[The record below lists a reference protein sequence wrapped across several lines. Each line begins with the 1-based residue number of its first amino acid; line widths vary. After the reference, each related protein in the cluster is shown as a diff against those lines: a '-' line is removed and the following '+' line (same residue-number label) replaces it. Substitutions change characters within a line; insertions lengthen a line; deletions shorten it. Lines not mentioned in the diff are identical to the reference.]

1 MALKITSNNLSRNFL
16 NDLTSAKNEIAKVQK
31 EIVTGEKEKA
41 SFYDHL
47 SDGLKS
53 VNAAQVDA
61 DKMSTAVA
69 TGKSTNIQEAMMSMA
84 QAQLSFNLMVQV
96 RNKALEAY
104 QEVMRMPV

>member
-1 MALKITSNNLSRNFL
+1 MTLKITSNELSKSFL

-31 EIVTGEKEKA
+31 EIVTGDQNKP
-41 SFYDHL
+41 SFFDHL
-47 SDGLKS
+47 QDGLKS
-53 VNAAQVDA
+53 VNSAQVEA

-69 TGKSTNIQEAMMSMA
+69 TGQSTNIQEAMMSMA

>member
-1 MALKITSNNLSRNFL
+1 MSLKIMSNEVAKNFL
-16 NDLTSAKNEIAKVQK
+16 NDLTSAKQEIAKIQK
-31 EIVTGEKEKA
+31 EIISGETEKN

-47 SDGLKS
+47 TNSVGS
-53 VNAAQVDA
+53 VNSAQMEA
-61 DKMSTAVA
+61 DKMTTAVA
-69 TGKSTNIQEAMMSMA
+69 TGQSTNIQEAMMAMA

>member
-1 MALKITSNNLSRNFL
+1 MSLKITSNEVAKNFL
-16 NDLTSAKNEIAKVQK
+16 NDLTSAKKEIAKVQQ
-31 EIVTGEKEKA
+31 EIVTGEKEQT

-47 SDGLKS
+47 ANS
-53 VNAAQVDA
+53 VNSVNTAQVDA
-61 DKMSTAVA
+61 DKLSTAVA

>member
-1 MALKITSNNLSRNFL
+1 MALKITSNDISKSFL
-16 NDLTSAKNEIAKVQK
+16 NDLTSAKKEVAKVQR
-31 EIVTGEKEKA
+31 EVVTGSQDQT
-41 SFYDHL
+41 SFFDHL
-47 SDGLKS
+47 QNTLSS
-53 VNAAQVDA
+53 VNTAQVSA
-61 DKMSTAVA
+61 DKLATNVA